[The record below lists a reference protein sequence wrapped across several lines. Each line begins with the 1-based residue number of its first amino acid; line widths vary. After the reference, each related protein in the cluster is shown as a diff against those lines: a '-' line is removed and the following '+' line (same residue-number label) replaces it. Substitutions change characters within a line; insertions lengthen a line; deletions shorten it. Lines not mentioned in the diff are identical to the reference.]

1 MPNFGLLQDFLNN
14 SAWLSDTVQHLSVML
29 EGENHAHP
37 QEDQTSYLG
46 TLGGA
51 RVGREGTWGGPPRAS
66 LPLGNRGRGPGRN
79 GTGGA
84 PDWGPGDGIAGAGP
98 RPGKGLVGGLFK
110 VGLLW
115 VEGLG
120 GGDLVKYQRFK
131 FSKVEFGVLFVSFF
145 IIFKQIL
152 KPF

>member
-1 MPNFGLLQDFLNN
+1 MPNFVLLQDLLNIGVR
-14 SAWLSDTVQHLSVML
+14 LSDTVQNLSVML
-29 EGENHAHP
+29 EGENHAHH
-37 QEDQTSYLG
+37 QKDETSYLG

-66 LPLGNRGRGPGRN
+66 PPLGNGGSGPGRN

-98 RPGKGLVGGLFK
+98 RPDKGLVGGLFN

-131 FSKVEFGVLFVSFF
+131 KFSTVGFGGWFILFYYF
-145 IIFKQIL
+145 
-152 KPF
+152 